1 MMFPVLESA
10 RKELPLRQ
18 RAALMCLALL
28 VSSAPAFAQSAN
40 PSSWGVVGT
49 FVPKWYVPTF
59 LEPLAALHYS
69 EDDMSIE
76 DQDLKGTEF
85 RIGIARGRA
94 LSGDWGVSYVRR
106 TFDES
111 TVSGINGSGC
121 TGGGSGAAIV
131 LQCQDLE
138 SELTRRDVLLNGLEV
153 HKFIPFVTFSQRVQV
168 GLNVGGGFGFM
179 SGHIDAE
186 EFQTSYTCTFPPG
199 VFPDFGSGGDEP
211 PNPCANATITNVTT
225 VQTGSS
231 SDDVSRILK
240 SDSDL
245 MPIGRVEVAAA
256 FIAGPRFKIR
266 LAGGLNYPGVNV
278 ISITGVYFFG
288 GN

>member
-1 MMFPVLESA
+1 
-10 RKELPLRQ
+10 
-18 RAALMCLALL
+18 MCLVLL
-28 VSSAPAFAQSAN
+28 VSVAPASAQSAN
-40 PSSWGVVGT
+40 PSSWGVVGS
-49 FVPKWYVPTF
+49 FVPKWYVPSW
-59 LEPLAALHYS
+59 LEPVAALHFS

-106 TFDES
+106 TYDES
-111 TVSGINGSGC
+111 ATSGINGSSC
-121 TGGGSGAAIV
+121 TGGGTGAIV
-131 LQCQDLE
+131 LQCQDSE

-179 SGHIDAE
+179 SGYVDVE

-199 VFPDFGSGGDEP
+199 VLPDFGGPS
-211 PNPCANATITNVTT
+211 PCSNATISNVTT

-231 SDDVSRILK
+231 TDDVSRILK
-240 SDSDL
+240 SDSDF

-256 FIAGPRFKIR
+256 VIAGPRLKIR
-266 LAGGLNYPGVNV
+266 VAGGLNYPGVNV
-278 ISITGVYFFG
+278 FSITGVYFFG

>member
-1 MMFPVLESA
+1 M
-10 RKELPLRQ
+10 RQ
-18 RAALMCLALL
+18 RAALMCLVLL
-28 VSSAPAFAQSAN
+28 VSVVSVAPASAQTGN
-40 PSSWGVVGT
+40 PSSWGVVGS
-49 FVPKWYVPTF
+49 FVPKWYVPSF
-59 LEPLAALHYS
+59 LEPVAALHFS
-69 EDDMSIE
+69 EEDMSIE

-94 LSGDWGVSYVRR
+94 MSGDWGVSFVRR
-106 TFDES
+106 TYDES
-111 TVSGINGSGC
+111 TISGINGTSC
-121 TGGGSGAAIV
+121 TGGGTGAIV

-153 HKFIPFVTFSQRVQV
+153 HKFIPFATISQRVQV

-179 SGHIDAE
+179 SGHVDVA

-199 VFPDFGSGGDEP
+199 VFPDFGGSGDGP
-211 PNPCANATITNVTT
+211 PDPCSNATISNVTT

-231 SDDVSRILK
+231 TDDVSRILK
-240 SDSDL
+240 SDSDF

-256 FIAGPRFKIR
+256 VIAGPRLKIR
-266 LAGGLNYPGVNV
+266 VAGGLNYPGVNV
-278 ISITGVYFFG
+278 FSITGVYFFG